1 MILNPS
7 MRSERREHA
16 GTGNIRAASIA
27 SPTYR
32 TPCTASLTPCTASLT
47 PCTVT
52 PWKSSSTL
60 SANGLRVPLIGMS
73 RPLCSNRPRCWNCH
87 RLAKVPSLRAFS
99 FRLLA
104 VWAIGSTETTN
115 RPTQG
120 YSPNYQNQSR
130 PHFPRNRRVNPKS
143 AQVSPSQPKSAQ
155 VSPSQSGISKLSR
168 NYFIASPLAAALSQP
183 DRRQEVMLK
192 LFIGTQQLT

>member
-32 TPCTASLTPCTASLT
+32 TPCTASLT

-143 AQVSPSQPKSAQ
+143 AQVSPSQ
-155 VSPSQSGISKLSR
+155 SGISKLSR